1 MKRGFRGRTASSARL
16 LPLLLLAG
24 VVAVGCAPRAVPST
38 APATPTAAASTA
50 EVSPTPIPTGQAS
63 ATPQG
68 SELPIESEA
77 PPPAEL
83 VIRATS
89 CSDTCGPTAGT
100 TILGDGRI
108 IWENAV
114 GQVRESHLTDAALEQ
129 VRREIGEL
137 EALRVSA
144 EFSASPR
151 PGAQPTPHGVAVHQ
165 FEIGS
170 EPDRI
175 VVSTIDPGSLA
186 DEASLWIIP
195 QEAFELTAFAHRL
208 GDPAAWLGEAAFSE
222 AVRPFVPEGYLVTI
236 VPFPEIGVT
245 GSNVDV
251 DDVDWP
257 FAGPIE
263 AAGAPM
269 LSDDGES
276 IDRCLLIDRASGAAL
291 LAAEAAAGAVRSLE
305 PWESVVVYD
314 WRRGSG
320 WVDVR
325 LLPLLPHQAGSC
337 VEIAAEV
344 P

>member
-1 MKRGFRGRTASSARL
+1 MTVRSARL

-24 VVAVGCAPRAVPST
+24 LVAVACSPRVSPSSAPTPVLEPST
-38 APATPTAAASTA
+38 AASDGPSAPTPTSVPTA
-50 EVSPTPIPTGQAS
+50 GTSG
-63 ATPQG
+63 TPQG
-68 SELPIESEA
+68 SQGPVESEA
-77 PPPAEL
+77 PPPPEL
-83 VIRATS
+83 VIRRTS

-114 GQVRESHLTDAALEQ
+114 GQVRESRLTDAGLEQ
-129 VRREIGEL
+129 VRSEIGRI
-137 EALRVSA
+137 EALRESA
-144 EFSASPR
+144 DFSARPR
-151 PGAQPTPHGVAVHQ
+151 PGAQPTPHGVGVHQ

-170 EPDRI
+170 APDRI
-175 VVSTIDPGSLA
+175 VVSTIDPSSLA

-195 QEAFELTAFAHRL
+195 PEAFELTAFAQRL
-208 GDPAAWLGEAAFSE
+208 GDPAAWLGEAAFAE
-222 AVRPFVPEGYLVTI
+222 AVRPFVPDAYLLTI

-245 GSNVDV
+245 GTNVDV

-257 FAGPIE
+257 FTGPIE
-263 AAGAPM
+263 QAGEPM
-269 LSDDGES
+269 LSEDGES
-276 IDRCLLIDRASGAAL
+276 IDRCLLIDRATGAAL

-320 WVDVR
+320 WVDVK

-337 VEIAAEV
+337 TEIAAEV